1 MQENSVKIY
10 PGIRQSLVIVFIAIL
25 SMLLSLPVNYL
36 LKDLLSKEVLFLI
49 VYLMIMGTAFGVV
62 WLIRKKVSGQTSFSF
77 RTGGSRLVG
86 LSLLVTIVTL
96 FGVTIPLSHFTMQLI
111 PVPDFFMEMLKSM
124 GERHWANFL
133 AIVIAAPVLEEF
145 VFRGIMLDGL
155 LKKYSP
161 ATAIFVSSFF
171 FALIHLNPWQFVTA
185 MILGI
190 LIGWVYYHTR
200 SLSLAILIHMANNLI
215 VTLPEYISPTQDAWE
230 GDMSLVDFYGGW
242 IPLTIITGI
251 SLVILVV
258 GLVLMNREFF
268 RLKSTGILKT

>member
-1 MQENSVKIY
+1 M
-10 PGIRQSLVIVFIAIL
+10 
-25 SMLLSLPVNYL
+25 
-36 LKDLLSKEVLFLI
+36 LKDLLETEVLFLI
-49 VYLMIMGTAFGVV
+49 EYLAIMGAAFGIV
-62 WLIRKKVSGQTSFSF
+62 WFIRKKITGQTSFRF

-111 PVPDFFMEMLKSM
+111 PVPDFFKKIFESLGDMN
-124 GERHWANFL
+124 HWANVL
-133 AIVIAAPVLEEF
+133 TGVLVAPVLEELI
-145 VFRGIMLDGL
+145 FRGIMLDGL

-185 MILGI
+185 MIVGI

-200 SLSLAILIHMANNLI
+200 SLSLAILMHLANNLV
-215 VTLPEYISPTQDAWE
+215 VTLLGFIFPNQDAWK
-230 GDMSLVDFYGGW
+230 GDLSLVDFYGGW
-242 IPLTIITGI
+242 VPLTIITGT

-258 GLVLMNREFF
+258 GLVLMN
-268 RLKSTGILKT
+268 LNKPPSSN